1 MLTMKPKAVKETEV
15 MDEKW
20 KKRILIKW
28 MIGVA
33 AIIISFIVDNDTTSD
48 RSIMSTFERMGNNP
62 VFAISMMTSL
72 IISILLVVD
81 VVLYI
86 MYRIRRVRVEF
97 GDESEV

>member
-33 AIIISFIVDNDTTSD
+33 AIIISFIVDNDTNSD

-72 IISILLVVD
+72 VVVILLFVD
-81 VVLYI
+81 MI
-86 MYRIRRVRVEF
+86 CFMIQRIKQIRN
-97 GDESEV
+97 

>member
-1 MLTMKPKAVKETEV
+1 MKPKAVKETEV

-33 AIIISFIVDNDTTSD
+33 AIIISFIVDNDTNSD

-62 VFAISMMTSL
+62 VFAIPMMTSL
-72 IISILLVVD
+72 VVVILLFTD
-81 VVLYI
+81 MI
-86 MYRIRRVRVEF
+86 CFMIQRIKQIRNW
-97 GDESEV
+97 

>member
-1 MLTMKPKAVKETEV
+1 MLTMKPKAVKETEI
-15 MDEKW
+15 MDKKW

-33 AIIISFIVDNDTTSD
+33 AIIISIIVDNDTNSD

-72 IISILLVVD
+72 VVVILLFID
-81 VVLYI
+81 MI
-86 MYRIRRVRVEF
+86 CFMIQRIKQIRN
-97 GDESEV
+97 